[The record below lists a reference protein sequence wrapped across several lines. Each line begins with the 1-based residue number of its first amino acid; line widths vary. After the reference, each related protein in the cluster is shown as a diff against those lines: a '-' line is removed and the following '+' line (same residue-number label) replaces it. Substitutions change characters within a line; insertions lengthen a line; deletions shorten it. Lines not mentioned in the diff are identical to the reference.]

1 MIVRDAVAEVALN
14 KGLRRGTYYSYER
27 LIGNVVSLDMD
38 VSEISQA
45 GVIQR
50 LWEIESP
57 NTRRS
62 TVIALRSVF
71 GWSIKIPRSIPKRY
85 DLPDEDTLRFA
96 LMLSRRE
103 ARGLL
108 MMYAGL
114 RIGEACAVTA
124 ADRSGDRL
132 TVARQVVEL
141 HRVGEATT
149 WTLGPTKTA
158 EASVIVPEV
167 LWPVIDGLDTW
178 DKPGRVRESLRRAG
192 KRAGLDLAPHML
204 RKWYC
209 THLIERGLPL
219 ELVRRQMRHSDI
231 SVTLSH
237 YQQFRES
244 DIHAVFKQA

>member
-1 MIVRDAVAEVALN
+1 MTVRDIVAEVALN
-14 KGLRRGTYYSYER
+14 KGLRRTTYYSYER
-27 LIGNVVSLDMD
+27 LIGIVIPLDTDISD
-38 VSEISQA
+38 VAQA
-45 GVIQR
+45 DVIQR
-50 LWEIESP
+50 LWDIDSP
-57 NTRRS
+57 NTRRA
-62 TVIALRSVF
+62 TIIALRSVF
-71 GWSIKIPRSIPKRY
+71 GWNIKIPRSIPKRY
-85 DLPDEDTLRFA
+85 DLPDEHSLRFA
-96 LMLSRRE
+96 LMLSIRE
-103 ARGLL
+103 PRGLL

-124 ADRSGDRL
+124 QDRQGDRL

-141 HRVGEATT
+141 HRTGEATT

-158 EASVIVPEV
+158 EASVIVPDV

-192 KRAGLDLAPHML
+192 KRAGTDLTPHML

-219 ELVRRQMRHSDI
+219 ELVRQQMRHSDI

-237 YQQFRES
+237 YQQFREA